1 MLTYTWPFALI
12 VVSNT
17 IYQIC
22 TKSVPNG
29 MHPLASLTVTYL
41 VGAAATLI
49 LYYALNRDGNIF
61 AELRL
66 TNWAPVLLGFVI
78 VGLEVG
84 YIYAYQAGWS
94 VSILPIV
101 QGAVLAVLLIFVG
114 YLLYQ
119 EKITWNKVV
128 GIFVCIGGMALIGL
142 K

>member
-49 LYYALNRDGNIF
+49 LYYALNRGGNIF